1 MSLHNPSRRGLL
13 ASGLLGVLG
22 GFAPATHALAPH
34 PRRVGIISHELFLQ
48 HDWPGHKEGAYR
60 LRAILERIDQDALL
74 ERLIAQPVRR
84 AKEAELLRGHT
95 AGHLLE
101 VRVASQGE
109 PGYFSTGSQANY
121 VNHATWDAARHAVG
135 GLIDLCDAVARREL
149 DAGFAL
155 VRPPGHHA
163 EPSRAMG
170 FCFVSNIALATRA
183 LQTQGIKRIAI
194 MDFDIHH
201 GNGTQA
207 VVGHDPD
214 VLFLDLHQSNLFP
227 AGSGRVDEIGE
238 GAARGTIVNAPVPPY
253 LDDAG
258 LMAIYEQVFEPVM
271 TRFKPDMLLVSAG
284 YDGHWRDPL
293 SRQNMTLKGFDTL
306 SRRLVAFA
314 DRHCGGRVVFTLE
327 GGYDGEMLGHAVAN
341 SLRALMGDATVVDP
355 IGPSTEGQPNADIA
369 PLIRRL
375 REIHG
380 LTA

>member
-1 MSLHNPSRRGLL
+1 MSVRNPSRRSLL
-13 ASGLLGVLG
+13 ARSLLGTLCS
-22 GFAPATHALAPH
+22 FLPTAHASTPT
-34 PRRVGIISHELFLQ
+34 PRRVGVVSHELFLQ

-60 LRAILERIDQDALL
+60 LRAILERIDQDGLL
-74 ERLIAQPVRR
+74 NRLIAQPVRR
-84 AKEAELLRGHT
+84 ATETELLRGHT
-95 AGHLLE
+95 EGHLLE

-109 PGYFSTGSQANY
+109 PGYFSLGSQDNY

-135 GLIDLCDAVARREL
+135 GLIDLCGAVARREL
-149 DAGFAL
+149 DTGFAL

-183 LQTQGIKRIAI
+183 LQAQGIKRIAI
-194 MDFDIHH
+194 VDFDIHH

-227 AGSGRVDEIGE
+227 AGSGRVDEIGD
-238 GAARGTIVNAPVPPY
+238 GAARGTIVNVPVPPY
-253 LDDAG
+253 VDDAG
-258 LMAIYEQVFEPVM
+258 LMAIYEQVFEPIM
-271 TRFKPDMLLVSAG
+271 ARFKPEMLLVSAG

-293 SRQNMTLKGFDTL
+293 SRQNMTLKGFDVL

-341 SLRALMGDATVVDP
+341 SLRALLDDATSVDP
-355 IGPSTEGQPNADIA
+355 IGPSTEGQPSADITS
-369 PLIRRL
+369 LIRKL
-375 REIHG
+375 REIHN

>member
-1 MSLHNPSRRGLL
+1 MSTPADRRRFFHQSLALGLGL
-13 ASGLLGVLG
+13 SGLP
-22 GFAPATHALAPH
+22 PARAGAD
-34 PRRVGIISHELFLQ
+34 RRVGVVTHRLFLE

-60 LRAILERIDQDALL
+60 LRAILDRIGKDGLL
-74 ERLIAQPVRR
+74 DRLLAQPVRPAR
-84 AKEAELLRGHT
+84 EEELRRGHT
-95 AGHLLE
+95 DGYLME
-101 VRVASQGE
+101 VRVASEGE
-109 PGYFSTGSQANY
+109 PGYFNFGAQDNY
-121 VNHATWDAARHAVG
+121 VNHATWEAARHAVG
-135 GLIDLCDAVARREL
+135 GLIDLCGAVARREL
-149 DAGFAL
+149 DSGFAL

-183 LQTQGIKRIAI
+183 LQAQGLKRIAI
-194 MDFDIHH
+194 LDFDIHH

-214 VLFLDLHQSNLFP
+214 VLFLDLHQANLFP
-227 AGSGRVDEIGE
+227 AGSGRIDEIGE

-253 LDDAG
+253 VDDTG
-258 LMAIYEQVFEPVM
+258 LLALYDRVFEPVM
-271 TRFKPDMLLVSAG
+271 ARFKPDMLLVSAG

-293 SRQNMTLKGFDTL
+293 SRQNMTLKGFDAL

-341 SLRALMGDATVVDP
+341 SLRALLGDAMVADP
-355 IGPSTEGQPNADIA
+355 IGPSTEGKPAADIGE
-369 PLIRRL
+369 LIEKL
-375 REIHG
+375 RGLHG

>member
-1 MSLHNPSRRGLL
+1 MNTPADRRRFFHQSLALGLGL
-13 ASGLLGVLG
+13 SGLH
-22 GFAPATHALAPH
+22 PARAGAD
-34 PRRVGIISHELFLQ
+34 RRVGVVTHKLFLE

-60 LRAILERIDQDALL
+60 LRAILERIEKDGLL
-74 ERLIAQPVRR
+74 DRLVAQPVR
-84 AKEAELLRGHT
+84 AANKEELQRGHT
-95 AGHLLE
+95 EGYLME
-101 VRVASQGE
+101 VRVASEGE
-109 PGYFSTGSQANY
+109 PGYFNFGAQDNY
-121 VNHATWDAARHAVG
+121 VNHATWEAARHAVG
-135 GLIDLCDAVARREL
+135 GLIDLCGAVARREL
-149 DAGFAL
+149 DSGFAL

-183 LQTQGIKRIAI
+183 LQAQGLKRIAI
-194 MDFDIHH
+194 LDFDIHH

-214 VLFLDLHQSNLFP
+214 VLFLDLHQANLFP
-227 AGSGRVDEIGE
+227 AGSGRIDEIGE

-253 LDDAG
+253 VDDTG
-258 LMAIYEQVFEPVM
+258 LLALYDRVFEPVM
-271 TRFKPDMLLVSAG
+271 ARFKPDMLLVSAG

-293 SRQNMTLKGFDTL
+293 SRQNMTLKGFDAL

-341 SLRALMGDATVVDP
+341 SLRALLGDAMVADP
-355 IGPSTEGQPNADIA
+355 IGPSTEGKPAADIGE
-369 PLIRRL
+369 LIEKL
-375 REIHG
+375 RGLHG

>member
-1 MSLHNPSRRGLL
+1 MSTPADRRRFFHQSLALGLGL
-13 ASGLLGVLG
+13 SGLP
-22 GFAPATHALAPH
+22 PARAGAD
-34 PRRVGIISHELFLQ
+34 RRVGVVTHRLFLE

-60 LRAILERIDQDALL
+60 LRAILDRIGKDGLL
-74 ERLIAQPVRR
+74 DRLLAQPVRP
-84 AKEAELLRGHT
+84 ASEEELRRGHT
-95 AGHLLE
+95 DGYLME
-101 VRVASQGE
+101 VRVASEGE
-109 PGYFSTGSQANY
+109 PGYFNFGAQDNY
-121 VNHATWDAARHAVG
+121 VNHATWEAARHAVG
-135 GLIDLCDAVARREL
+135 GLIDLCGAVARREL
-149 DAGFAL
+149 DSGFAL

-183 LQTQGIKRIAI
+183 LQAQGLKRIAI
-194 MDFDIHH
+194 LDFDIHH

-214 VLFLDLHQSNLFP
+214 VLFLDLHQANLFP
-227 AGSGRVDEIGE
+227 AGSGRIDEIGE

-253 LDDAG
+253 VDDTG
-258 LMAIYEQVFEPVM
+258 LLALYDRVFEPVM
-271 TRFKPDMLLVSAG
+271 ARFKPDMLLVSAG

-293 SRQNMTLKGFDTL
+293 SRQNMTLKGFDAL

-341 SLRALMGDATVVDP
+341 SLRALLGDAMVADP
-355 IGPSTEGQPNADIA
+355 IGPSTEGKPAADIGE
-369 PLIRRL
+369 LIEKL
-375 REIHG
+375 RGLHG

>member
-1 MSLHNPSRRGLL
+1 MSTPADRRRFFHQSLALGLGL
-13 ASGLLGVLG
+13 SGLP
-22 GFAPATHALAPH
+22 PARAGAD
-34 PRRVGIISHELFLQ
+34 RRVGVVTHRLFLE

-60 LRAILERIDQDALL
+60 LRAILDRIGKDGLL
-74 ERLIAQPVRR
+74 DRLLAQPVRP
-84 AKEAELLRGHT
+84 ASEEELRRGHT
-95 AGHLLE
+95 EGYLME
-101 VRVASQGE
+101 VRVASEGE
-109 PGYFSTGSQANY
+109 PGYFNFGAQDNY
-121 VNHATWDAARHAVG
+121 VNHATWEAARHAVG
-135 GLIDLCDAVARREL
+135 GLIDLCGAVARREL
-149 DAGFAL
+149 DSGFAL

-183 LQTQGIKRIAI
+183 LQAQGLKRIAI
-194 MDFDIHH
+194 LDFDIHH

-214 VLFLDLHQSNLFP
+214 VLFLDLHQANLFP
-227 AGSGRVDEIGE
+227 AGSGRIDEIGE

-253 LDDAG
+253 VDDTG
-258 LMAIYEQVFEPVM
+258 LLALYDRVFEPVM
-271 TRFKPDMLLVSAG
+271 ARFKPDMLLVSAG

-293 SRQNMTLKGFDTL
+293 SRQNMTLKGFDAL

-341 SLRALMGDATVVDP
+341 SLRALLGDAMVADP
-355 IGPSTEGQPNADIA
+355 IGPSTEGKPAADIGE
-369 PLIRRL
+369 LIEKL
-375 REIHG
+375 RGLHG